1 MIAEFILMKVMYY
14 MVTQFLLI
22 MEKEVRFTW

>member
-1 MIAEFILMKVMYY
+1 MIAEFMLMKVMYC

-22 MEKEVRFTW
+22 IGKEVRFTL